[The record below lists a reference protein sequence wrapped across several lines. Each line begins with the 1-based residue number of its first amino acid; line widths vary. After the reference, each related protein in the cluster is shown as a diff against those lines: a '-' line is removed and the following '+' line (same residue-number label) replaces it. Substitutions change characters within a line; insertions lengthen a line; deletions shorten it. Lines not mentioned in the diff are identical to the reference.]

1 MKLQSIDSFETVV
14 AAIAYYTGIVA
25 DYSKRRDYSN
35 NDEILAFKKQ
45 LHDRIKRE
53 KETGC

>member
-1 MKLQSIDSFETVV
+1 MKLKSVDSFESVV

-25 DYSKRRDYSN
+25 DYSKRRDYSI
-35 NDEILAFKKQ
+35 NDETLAFKKQ
-45 LHDRIKRE
+45 LHERIEQE